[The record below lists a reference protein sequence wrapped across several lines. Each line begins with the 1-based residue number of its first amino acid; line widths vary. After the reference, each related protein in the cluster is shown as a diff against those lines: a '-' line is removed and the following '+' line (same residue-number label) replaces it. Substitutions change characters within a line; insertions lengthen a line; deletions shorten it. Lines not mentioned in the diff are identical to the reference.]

1 MRDRIDSA
9 LRDAEAAGDKTR
21 LSMLRLVKST
31 IADKDSLAAASAN
44 QDQVPDDA
52 IISILNGM
60 IERRKQSAVTY
71 DEHGQFELADTERA
85 EIQLLRELLPRQLN
99 ESEILEAVKKAVRA
113 TKAKSV
119 RDKGRVMSHLKSS
132 YAGQMDFRAVGKLV
146 GDQLSSD
153 SGRSRKD

>member
-9 LRDAEAAGDKTR
+9 LRDAETAGDKTR

-31 IADKDSLAAASAN
+31 IADKDSLAASAN
-44 QDQVPDDA
+44 QDQVSDND

-71 DEHGQFELADTERA
+71 DEQGQFELADVERA

-99 ESEILEAVKKAVRA
+99 ESEILEAVEKAIRA

-119 RDKGRVMSHLKSS
+119 RDKGRVMSRLKSS
-132 YAGQMDFRAVGKLV
+132 YAGRMDFRNVGKLV
-146 GDQLSSD
+146 GDRLSSD
-153 SGRSRKD
+153 AGRSRKV

>member
-9 LRDAEAAGDKTR
+9 LRDAETAGDKTR

-31 IADKDSLAAASAN
+31 IADKDSLAASAN
-44 QDQVPDDA
+44 QDQVSDND

-71 DEHGQFELADTERA
+71 DEQGQFELADVERA

-99 ESEILEAVKKAVRA
+99 ENEILEAVEKAIRA

-119 RDKGRVMSHLKSS
+119 RDKGRVMSRLKSS
-132 YAGQMDFRAVGKLV
+132 YAGRMDFRNVGKLV
-146 GDQLSSD
+146 GDRLSSD
-153 SGRSRKD
+153 AGRSRKV